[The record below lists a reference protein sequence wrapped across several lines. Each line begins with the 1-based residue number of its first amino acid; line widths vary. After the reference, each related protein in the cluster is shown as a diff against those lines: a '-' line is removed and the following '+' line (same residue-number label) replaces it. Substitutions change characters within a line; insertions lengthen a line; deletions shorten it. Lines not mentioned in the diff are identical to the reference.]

1 MHDMAS
7 KAPTDD
13 GKRKRKGQSI
23 VVWILMV
30 LLIIGLGGFGITN
43 YGGGVS
49 TIGSV
54 GTKDITTTQY
64 ARALQQELAAMR
76 AQLGQ
81 TVTMEQARAFGIDT
95 RVSQQL
101 IVAAALGSEADRIGL
116 SVSDARLAQEV
127 TAMDAFKGTT
137 GNFDA
142 ETYRFTLERNN
153 LTEAEFESNVREDL
167 SRTVLQGAVVGGF
180 VAPQVLTDTLYAY
193 LAERRGLSVLRLTE
207 ADLPAPLPDPTEAEL
222 QAFHAAN
229 IADFTRP
236 EAKRISYASLL
247 PETLAT
253 SLTVDEAE
261 LQKLY
266 QSRIDEFVQPERR
279 LVERLVYPDQA
290 AADAAKARLDAGETF
305 ETLVAERGLTLDA
318 IDLGDA
324 SKAELGAAGEA
335 VFALAEPGVVGP
347 LDSDLGP
354 ALFRMNAILSA
365 QETTFDEARA
375 DLVIEAQQEA
385 ARRAIADRVEEIDDQ
400 LASGATLE
408 DLVRDAGLTLGT
420 IDFSSES
427 RDAIAGYP
435 AFREAAEA
443 LGEGD
448 FPEAVLLE
456 DGGLVVLRLDEVVP
470 PSPIPLAEAMD
481 AVTEAWRADA
491 LAKALAARAEEI
503 KAELAAGA
511 NLGAYG
517 ILSVTPEIARDG
529 FIEDV
534 PETLVPA
541 AFQMAVGEVQLIDE
555 PGFTGLLR
563 LDSILPAIDEGEGA
577 AALKEAIAAQ
587 GEQALAQD
595 AFALFSASLAAEAG
609 IRLDSAAISAVQA
622 QFP

>member
-1 MHDMAS
+1 MAS